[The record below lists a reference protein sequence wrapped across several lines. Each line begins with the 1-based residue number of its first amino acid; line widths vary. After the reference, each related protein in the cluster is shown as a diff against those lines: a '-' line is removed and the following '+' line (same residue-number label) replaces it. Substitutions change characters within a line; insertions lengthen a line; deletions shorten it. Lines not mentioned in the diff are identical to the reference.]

1 MDIGSYCPRLPREV
15 VEPPSMEG
23 FKKSVDVVLKVMV

>member
-15 VEPPSMEG
+15 VEPLGDFQEKGRCSL
-23 FKKSVDVVLKVMV
+23 SDKV